1 MVNFRKVLLISFISL
16 SFSYASKYEFVG
28 NFQVGELL
36 SNFCLIEKCN
46 IISTPHISTLTL
58 PFVIQTDS
66 KKQALNKIKKT
77 LINNNIFLLVQSNDF
92 ILKEK
97 KEIDTKSFLDYEN
110 NVQTVPSHQFNLYIK
125 RDSLLLL
132 EKQKNDS
139 ILQEKISNQKINKIS
154 FENYNLTYLSF
165 SQSFLKLMGLEWG
178 QEFATG
184 SLHKLPELIENF
196 KIIASETN
204 DSTFIYRKVSFA
216 LDTSIFIDWGNEEQ
230 VIKRV
235 FNDAGVI
242 TQEYEE
248 KKHGLS
254 IKIKKDSLI
263 TSLSYSIRSNDE
275 KNSVLTGSSSQENNS
290 ILKVD
295 GFYTIYKQKNV
306 GVPFLCHI
314 PFIGSLFSSNSIV
327 HDVQYFLLILEK
339 Q

>member
-1 MVNFRKVLLISFISL
+1 MVNFRKVLLISLL
-16 SFSYASKYEFVG
+16 SFFYANADKYEFVG

-36 SNFCLIEKCN
+36 SNFCVIEKCN
-46 IISTPHISTLTL
+46 IISTPDISTLTL

-66 KKQALNKIKKT
+66 KKDALNKIKKT
-77 LINNNIFLLVQSNDF
+77 LVNNDIILLVQSNDYV
-92 ILKEK
+92 LKQR
-97 KEIDTKSFLDYEN
+97 KEIDTKSFLDFQN
-110 NVQTVPSHQFNLYIK
+110 NVQTVPIDQFNLYVK

-139 ILQEKISNQKINKIS
+139 IQEKKLNQKTNKIS
-154 FENYNLTYLSF
+154 FENYNLTYISF

-184 SLHKLPELIENF
+184 SLHKLPDLIENF

-263 TSLSYSIRSNDE
+263 TSLAYTIRSNDE
-275 KNSVLTGSSSQENNS
+275 KNSVLTGSSSQENDS
-290 ILKVD
+290 LLKVD
-295 GFYTIYKQKNV
+295 GFYTIYKQKTV
-306 GVPFLCHI
+306 GVPLLCHI
-314 PFIGSLFSSNSIV
+314 PYIGSLFSTNSIV
-327 HDVQYFLLILEK
+327 RDVQYFLLILEK
-339 Q
+339 K

>member
-1 MVNFRKVLLISFISL
+1 MVNFRKVLLISFF
-16 SFSYASKYEFVG
+16 SFVFVNASKYEFVG

-46 IISTPHISTLTL
+46 IISTPEISTLTL

-66 KKQALNKIKKT
+66 KKDALNKIKKT
-77 LINNNIFLLVQSNDF
+77 LVNNNIILLVQSNDYV
-92 ILKEK
+92 LKQK
-97 KEIDTKSFLDYEN
+97 KEIDTKSFLDFQN
-110 NVQTVPSHQFNLYIK
+110 NVQTVPIDQFHLFLK

-139 ILQEKISNQKINKIS
+139 ITQEKLSTQKINKVS
-154 FENYNLTYLSF
+154 FENYNLTYISF

-254 IKIKKDSLI
+254 IKIKKDSLV

-275 KNSVLTGSSSQENNS
+275 KNSVLTGSSSQQNDS
-290 ILKVD
+290 LLKVD
-295 GFYTIYKQKNV
+295 GFYTIYKQKTV

-314 PFIGSLFSSNSIV
+314 PYIGSLFSTNSIV
-327 HDVQYFLLILEK
+327 RDVQYFLLILE
-339 Q
+339 QQ